1 MTYTK
6 YSVKIFSNKLPNL
19 KRKGHYTMKK
29 ITLIVLVLVLVTS
42 CITFTAC
49 DPYNDEIKSVYDKIE
64 YALIGKLN
72 DGQEHKLGNVKVN
85 NIVFGE
91 EVDEDGK
98 ISVDV
103 YYSGDF
109 GSNEP
114 RSVWSTYK
122 LAAKY
127 YNALVEADK
136 SVDALKYLEA
146 LDACIQN
153 MEFVSEKVSFYS
165 NYLELDENQA
175 QQFNETFFSE
185 YGEDQIGFLPYFIER
200 VENNRIEEGNYN
212 CEYKFIVKGF
222 NFVKNSNG
230 TFKLPSNTV
239 ATILTLDTGKSN
251 VDVYEQEI
259 EIYFKLDSSKYFL
272 DSERLFSVL
281 IRILLDGEDVSVNF
295 NTTSTNKV
303 DLTEKFIK
311 MTMGQFDFKQPANA
325 Q

>member
-1 MTYTK
+1 M
-6 YSVKIFSNKLPNL
+6 
-19 KRKGHYTMKK
+19 
-29 ITLIVLVLVLVTS
+29 VTS

-49 DPYNDEIKSVYDKIE
+49 DPYNQEIKSVYDKIE
-64 YALIGKLN
+64 DELIDKLN
-72 DGQEHKLGNVKVN
+72 FDKAVKLGSVKIN

-91 EVDEDGK
+91 VNEEEGT
-98 ISVDV
+98 ILVDV
-103 YYSGDF
+103 YYSGNAIGFDQAR
-109 GSNEP
+109 N
-114 RSVWSTYK
+114 VCDTYK
-122 LAAKY
+122 LAVKY
-127 YNALVEADK
+127 YDKLAEAD
-136 SVDALKYLEA
+136 SSGDALKYLEA

-153 MEFVSEKVSFYS
+153 MEFVSAEVSIFS
-165 NYLELDENQA
+165 NYLELDENQM
-175 QQFNETFFSE
+175 QQFNDTFLPE
-185 YGEDQIGFLPYFIER
+185 WGEDQMGFLPYFIER
-200 VENNRIEEGNYN
+200 VEINRIEEGDYNY
-212 CEYKFIVKGF
+212 EYKFIVKGF

-272 DSERLFSVL
+272 DSERLFSKL

-311 MTMGQFDFKQPANA
+311 MTMGQFEFQQPANA